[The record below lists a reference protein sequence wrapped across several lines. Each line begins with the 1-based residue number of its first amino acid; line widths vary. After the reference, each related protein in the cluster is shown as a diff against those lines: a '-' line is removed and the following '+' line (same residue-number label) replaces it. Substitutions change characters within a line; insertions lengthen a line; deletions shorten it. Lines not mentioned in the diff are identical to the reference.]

1 MKKKAEKV
9 LFLCQY
15 YPPEN
20 ISSATLPRDT
30 AEYLSKKGISV
41 DVLTGKSKIY
51 NNQKKI
57 KSKEVV
63 NGVSIKRVRYF
74 WTRSK
79 GKLIRMFSFIT
90 FVIAVYLR
98 IFSFRK
104 YKVIVVYSN
113 PPILPK
119 VAYLVKKLFK
129 VKVIFVSYD
138 VYPEIAIESNALKEN
153 SFIAKRMQK
162 SNEKIFIRL
171 DRVVA
176 LSDEMKEF
184 IENNRPIDKDKV
196 VTIPNWH
203 KDLYDEDKKDNKNEK
218 FVISYFGNMGVLQD
232 IETIL
237 KTAKKLKS
245 YDDILFQFAGHG
257 NKHQEVKNFTIEN
270 NLKNIIVHGY
280 LNDKDFEKVVNESDM
295 FIVSLEPN
303 ISKLAYPSKMSS
315 YLMGGKPIIS
325 IMDYESDITKDVK
338 KYNLGIYVSNN
349 EVDLLSENIIKIYK
363 DEKQINEMS
372 RNSRKLYLEKYT
384 PNISLEKYHKLMLE
398 TLEEENV

>member
-1 MKKKAEKV
+1 MKKKAKDV

-90 FVIAVYLR
+90 FVVAVYLR

-104 YKVIVVYSN
+104 YKVILVYSN

-119 VAYLVKKLFK
+119 VAYLAKKLFK

-162 SNEKIFIRL
+162 GNEKIFRRL

-184 IENNRPIDKDKV
+184 IENNRPINKAKV

-203 KDLYDEDKKDNKNEK
+203 EDLYDEVKKDNSEK
-218 FVISYFGNMGVLQD
+218 FIISYFGNMGVLQD
-232 IETIL
+232 IKTIL
-237 KTAKKLKS
+237 KTAQKLKFHN
-245 YDDILFQFAGHG
+245 DIVFQFAGQG
-257 NKHQEVKNFTIEN
+257 NKHQVVKDFSVEN

-349 EVDLLSENIIKIYK
+349 EVDLLSENIIKIYQDK
-363 DEKQINEMS
+363 ELLDKIS
-372 RNSRKLYLEKYT
+372 RNSRKLYLEKYI